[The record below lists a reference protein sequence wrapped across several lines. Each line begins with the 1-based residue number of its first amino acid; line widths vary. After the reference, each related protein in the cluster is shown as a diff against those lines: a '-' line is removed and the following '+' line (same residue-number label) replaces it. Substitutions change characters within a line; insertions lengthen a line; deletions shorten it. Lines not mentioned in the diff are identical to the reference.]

1 METPTEI
8 TIKHLQ
14 AAVHTL
20 YNDPNPQVR
29 KFKTLENLKIPD
41 IKSIVRNWLLV
52 RNNTFSTKMLLRNG

>member
-20 YNDPNPQVR
+20 YNDPNPQV
-29 KFKTLENLKIPD
+29 LKIPRNFRSKK
-41 IKSIVRNWLLV
+41 IIVKLVIMTVRISFLRVKSSYKD
-52 RNNTFSTKMLLRNG
+52 FK